1 MSDDPITDEHTPVPR
16 SRKQERHDTTVR
28 LAKVVIGPMMAALV
42 SIAVAYFQRS
52 SDKTDVDNK
61 AKAVEQKVDNAKV
74 AVDKAIASVK
84 TDIAVVSNAAQPVA
98 QLAVETH
105 EDVATHGAGK
115 RRRATDPAL
124 LVKVQKSIRDLKKVE
139 AKAPLPK
146 PPVPS
151 APDAGASKT
160 DGQSP

>member
-105 EDVATHGAGK
+105 EDVATRHGK
-115 RRRATDPAL
+115 RRATDPKL
-124 LVKVQKSIRDLKKVE
+124 LQKVQASIRDLKKVE